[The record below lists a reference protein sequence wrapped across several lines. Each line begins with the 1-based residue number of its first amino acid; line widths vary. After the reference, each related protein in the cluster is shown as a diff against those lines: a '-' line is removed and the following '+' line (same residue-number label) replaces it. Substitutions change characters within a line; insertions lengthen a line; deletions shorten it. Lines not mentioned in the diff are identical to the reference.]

1 MQTTM
6 TIEHFAGHIYSVM
19 KLSEG
24 VTVDKHGK
32 LVTITVTVE
41 DNGGCYLGYVGEKFT
56 GLIAYFIPNEDE
68 VTGYLWVRPEPSISW
83 SMEMCQLVRQTHICE
98 FLHGLQEAYGGEIE
112 RGATTIHAENFPSI
126 WSGRSED
133 GNDSASQK

>member
-6 TIEHFAGHIYSVM
+6 TIESFAGHVYSVM

-32 LVTITVTVE
+32 LVTITVTVK
-41 DNGGCYLGYVGEKFT
+41 DDGGCYLGYEGEKFT
-56 GLIAYFIPNEDE
+56 GLIAHFIPNEDK
-68 VTGYLWVRPEPSISW
+68 VTGYLWVRTDPTISW
-83 SMEMCQLVRQTHICE
+83 SLEMTQFIRQTHVCE
-98 FLHGLQEAYGGEIE
+98 FLHGLQEAYGGEIA

-126 WSGRSED
+126 WKAPSD
-133 GNDSASQK
+133 A